1 VINPLDLT
9 GRRILVTGASSG
21 IGRATAIQLSQL
33 GAQIVLVGRSSEAL
47 QQAMQLLEGSGHR
60 AEPFDLSNLDAI
72 QSMVNSVANI
82 VGPLSALVHSAA
94 TQVTKPLRFLGISD
108 QKTMM
113 DLNYVA
119 ALALVKA
126 FRHKS
131 VHVKPAS
138 IVLVSSVMGFVG
150 QKGQTAYAA
159 TKGALLSATRAMA
172 LELAEEGIRI
182 NCVAPGVVEDTTM
195 TQRARTM
202 LTPEQVD
209 LMRSQHPLGTG
220 KAIDVANSIAFLLGD
235 AARWITGTALT
246 VDGGYTAQ

>member
-1 VINPLDLT
+1 MLNPLDLT
-9 GRRILVTGASSG
+9 ARRILITGASSG
-21 IGRATAIQLSQL
+21 IGRATAILLSQL
-33 GAQIVLVGRSSEAL
+33 GAQLVLVGRSGDAL
-47 QQAMQLLEGSGHR
+47 QETLQSLEGSGHR
-60 AEPFDLSNLDAI
+60 AAPFDLFDLDEIQNL
-72 QSMVNSVANI
+72 VNSVASNG
-82 VGPLSALVHSAA
+82 GPLSGLVHSAA
-94 TQVTKPLRFLGISD
+94 TQVTKPLRYLGIAD

-131 VHVKPAS
+131 IHANPAS
-138 IVLVSSVMGFVG
+138 IVFVSSVMGMVG

-182 NCVAPGVVEDTTM
+182 NCVAPGVVEDTAM
-195 TQRARTM
+195 TRRARTL
-202 LTPEQVD
+202 LTPEQIEI
-209 LMRSQHPLGTG
+209 MRSQHPLGTG
-220 KAIDVANSIAFLLGD
+220 TAMDVACSIAFLLGD

-246 VDGGYTAQ
+246 VDGGYLAQ